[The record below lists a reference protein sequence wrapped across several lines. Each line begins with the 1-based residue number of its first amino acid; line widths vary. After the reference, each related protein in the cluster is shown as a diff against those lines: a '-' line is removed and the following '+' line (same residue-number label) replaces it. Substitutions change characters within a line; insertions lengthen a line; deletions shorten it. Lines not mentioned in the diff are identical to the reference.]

1 MHSTRS
7 AIESTI
13 SSKMVRDLAGRRSPR
28 SFVGELGG
36 GGLER
41 DSTSETSK
49 QPTAWLTLPPTPP
62 LPEPARSGLA
72 EVNQTKIY
80 FAQFGKGAPVLLLHG
95 GLGSSNYWGHQIVE
109 LAKHYSVTIMD
120 TRGHGRSPI
129 TSNTFSFE
137 VFAQDVSALLDIL
150 ELPSV
155 MLIGWSD
162 GGITGLQLALNQE
175 KKVAKLFAF
184 GANASL
190 GGGIPGGSRSKV
202 FAAYME
208 RCRAEYATLSPD
220 PEKWGQ
226 LVAGLS
232 RR

>member
-7 AIESTI
+7 AIEFTI

-41 DSTSETSK
+41 NSTSETSK

-175 KKVAKLFAF
+175 RESRSFLRSAPTHHSAGV
-184 GANASL
+184 SL
-190 GGGIPGGSRSKV
+190 GAHAARCLPPIWSAAGPSTRRSLP
-202 FAAYME
+202 
-208 RCRAEYATLSPD
+208 TLKNGDS
-220 PEKWGQ
+220 
-226 LVAGLS
+226 
-232 RR
+232 